1 MDNLKDLLIRSLDD
15 EALTQEEQQL
25 LNSALATGENL
36 VREKQE
42 LEKMRQILSDYSP
55 RFSQGFSGRT
65 LEKAFAD
72 STESN
77 NLYFLFKRFA
87 LSGVA
92 AIIILLV
99 SVYLTDGSF
108 SLNALL
114 GLSDLTTDNLLLA
127 LSTF

>member
-1 MDNLKDLLIRSLDD
+1 MDNVKDLLIRSFD
-15 EALTQEEQQL
+15 EELTAEEQQR
-25 LNSALATGENL
+25 LNSALAADANL

-42 LEKMRQILSDYSP
+42 LEKMRQVLSGYSP
-55 RFSQGFSGRT
+55 RFSQGFSERT
-65 LEKAFAD
+65 LENAFAD
-72 STESN
+72 TAESN

-92 AIIILLV
+92 AIVILLI

-108 SLNALL
+108 SLNSLL

>member
-25 LNSALATGENL
+25 LNNALATNENL
-36 VREKQE
+36 VLEKQN
-42 LEKMRQILSDYSP
+42 LEKMRQVLSGYSP
-55 RFSQGFSGRT
+55 RFSQGFSGRI
-65 LEKAFAD
+65 LENVFAD
-72 STESN
+72 SAESN